1 MPVRSLSSSV
11 RKWPDPGSVL
21 EGVSRWAA
29 SVAESQPGVLAVGV
43 FGSYG
48 RGDAGVGSDLD
59 IIILV
64 NADDRPLHQR
74 LIGAPEE
81 LPLPAD
87 VLVFTRKEW
96 LDMHERGGRF
106 PETLRRETRWLHGTD
121 PDAGSS
127 TDH

>member
-1 MPVRSLSSSV
+1 MPVRSLDSSV
-11 RKWPDPGSVL
+11 RKWPDPDKVL
-21 EGVSRWAA
+21 EGARRWARHL
-29 SVAESQPGVLAVGV
+29 VESQPTVLAVGL

-64 NADDRPLHQR
+64 EEDERPFHRR

-87 VLVFTRKEW
+87 ILVYTQDEW
-96 LDMHERGGRF
+96 RDMHQRGGRF
-106 PETLRRETRWLHGTD
+106 SETIRRETCWLQGADLYDEEASH
-121 PDAGSS
+121 
-127 TDH
+127 